1 MPWASYKLDDRG
13 LVMRD
18 ENNIPILTGYCVE
31 VQLKVSNYLYIFG
44 RNAGFNVLVDIN
56 IKYNSK

>member
-18 ENNIPILTGYCVE
+18 ENNIPMLTGYCVE
-31 VQLKVSNYLYIFG
+31 VQFKYQITFIFLEKMRVSMFLWILISPM
-44 RNAGFNVLVDIN
+44 A
-56 IKYNSK
+56 

>member
-18 ENNIPILTGYCVE
+18 ENNMPMLTGYCVE
-31 VQLKVSNYLYIFG
+31 VAFINHTSNQ
-44 RNAGFNVLVDIN
+44 
-56 IKYNSK
+56 